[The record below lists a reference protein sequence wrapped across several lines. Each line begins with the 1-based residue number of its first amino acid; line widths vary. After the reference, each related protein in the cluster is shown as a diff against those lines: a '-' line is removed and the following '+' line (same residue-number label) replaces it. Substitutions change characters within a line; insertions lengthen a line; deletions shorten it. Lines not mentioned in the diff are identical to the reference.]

1 MQLLIVHHENEVGEE
16 LVRMV
21 SEYTEHDCSYASSG
35 TSALQWGRRATSC
48 SLLISQ
54 LDGEGVNGLSLGAT
68 LSEMFA
74 GMQTMFLPAYAA
86 TEQRLEVPQPKVFP
100 EPIDGQRLLDAIA
113 HAEVQRQTGLDLYH
127 SLDVVQM
134 CCLSQRSGALQ
145 FVRGTSAAVLFLRS
159 GHIVH
164 AEAGPAR
171 GADALAEIT
180 TWEAVEFA
188 YDYTMRAPADTIDGA
203 WDEALNAAL
212 STNHTHVS
220 SGNNAPAPALAETID
235 EPRKARGRLF
245 GGAWKAGLFA
255 MATLLPLISG

>member
-1 MQLLIVHHENEVGEE
+1 MQLLIVHHESEVGEE

-21 SEYTEHDCSYASSG
+21 SEYTEHDCNYASSG
-35 TSALQWGRRATSC
+35 ASALQWGRRATSC

-74 GMQTMFLPAYAA
+74 GMQTMFLPSYAA

-100 EPIDGQRLLDAIA
+100 EPIDGQCLLDAIA
-113 HAEVQRQTGLDLYH
+113 HAEAQRQTGMDLYH

-134 CCLSQRSGALQ
+134 CCLSRRSGALQ

-159 GHIVH
+159 GNIVH
-164 AEAGPAR
+164 AEAGAAR

-180 TWEAVEFA
+180 TWNAVEFA
-188 YDYTMRAPADTIDGA
+188 YDYTMRAPADTIGEP
-203 WDEALNAAL
+203 WDEAVNAAI
-212 STNHTHVS
+212 TKQHPHVPG
-220 SGNNAPAPALAETID
+220 SGATPAPALAETTD

-245 GGAWKAGLFA
+245 GSAWNAGVFA
-255 MATLLPLISG
+255 LANLLPLIRG